1 MATYGCSDWSGGLSA
16 SLTIRRGG
24 TKVSSSGKTIVAI
37 VAWCY
42 DEAVINRARLLPHA
56 PCTLANCYHMR
67 RLLKQSAT
75 VCGARCPGRTRRRSP
90 SVRGCC
96 AGRAAGRRRRG
107 RDRARA

>member
-42 DEAVINRARLLPHA
+42 DEAVINRARLLPQNLLTRIHRENRS
-56 PCTLANCYHMR
+56 LAF
-67 RLLKQSAT
+67 SAMIF
-75 VCGARCPGRTRRRSP
+75 A
-90 SVRGCC
+90 
-96 AGRAAGRRRRG
+96 
-107 RDRARA
+107 